1 MAEATTFQRGVSR
14 VQSNVALDDLKKAGM
29 QVNELPPAEI
39 EKLRAK
45 VKPVVDKHSEKVG
58 PDTVK
63 EVYAALAKLR
73 GGK

>member
-1 MAEATTFQRGVSR
+1 
-14 VQSNVALDDLKKAGM
+14 M
-29 QVNELPPAEI
+29 QVTELPPAEI

-58 PDTVK
+58 AETVK
-63 EVYAALAKLR
+63 EVYAALARLR